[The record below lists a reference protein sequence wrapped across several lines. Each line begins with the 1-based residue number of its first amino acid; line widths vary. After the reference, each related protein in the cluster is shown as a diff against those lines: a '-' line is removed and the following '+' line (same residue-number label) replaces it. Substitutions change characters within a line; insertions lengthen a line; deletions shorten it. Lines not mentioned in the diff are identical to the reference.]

1 MQTYSLRQEHL
12 LNGRQN
18 SNYGLK
24 PEGPTHVWVPVEN
37 GEAKHIERVTS
48 TVERRINSYSS
59 QDLLHGK
66 GEEKGMLWGNGG
78 QRDIKKHRVS
88 WVCLIFEIGY
98 QAVKIHVFRTREGI
112 AGACV
117 LIVIVHYFFLN
128 LILYRYEHDRNH
140 VRKIFVKA
148 SLNSV

>member
-48 TVERRINSYSS
+48 TVERGSTLTAHKICYTVKVKRKACC
-59 QDLLHGK
+59 G
-66 GEEKGMLWGNGG
+66 GME
-78 QRDIKKHRVS
+78 DK
-88 WVCLIFEIGY
+88 EIL
-98 QAVKIHVFRTREGI
+98 KSIE
-112 AGACV
+112 
-117 LIVIVHYFFLN
+117 
-128 LILYRYEHDRNH
+128 
-140 VRKIFVKA
+140 
-148 SLNSV
+148 